1 MEIYLVGGAVRDRL
15 LGLPVRERDWVVV
28 GAADGELENL
38 GYRKVGRSF
47 PVYLHP
53 ETHEEY
59 ALARTEKKIG
69 PGYHGFEVNA
79 DRHVTLEEDL
89 ARRDLTINAIAR
101 NSEGQLIDPWNG
113 QQDINNRL
121 LRHVSEAFREDPVR
135 ILRVARFA
143 ARFHALGFSVAT
155 ETLNLMTEMV
165 RSGEADALIPERVWR
180 ETESALGET
189 RPDIFFSVLRESGAL
204 AVIYPEL
211 DALFGIPQPERWH
224 PEIDTGDHILMA
236 LRQAARKKDNN
247 EVRFAVLTHD
257 LGKGTTPKSD
267 WPRHPGHEKRG
278 VKLVEH
284 LCQRLG
290 VPNRY
295 RNLAVHVAR
304 FHSHCHRAM
313 ELKPKTILEMLETID
328 AFRRPDRFDDFLA
341 ACKADARGRKGLE
354 DQPYPQATLLREAR
368 TAAAAVNTLSLHD
381 KNLQGPAVGEAIRRA
396 RIDAIKKV
404 KTGFAD

>member
-143 ARFHALGFSVAT
+143 ARFQALGFSVAT